1 MKTATGIPEK
11 KVKGVYEKVHG
22 SGVWWIQYHDSEGRR
37 RREKAGAKSVAI
49 KLVGKRRNDAW
60 ENIKMPENIR
70 SVVRVADLAPALARD
85 YRVNEQKSLR
95 SVEHR
100 LRKHVLPFFAS
111 MKAEQLGTDDLNRY
125 VDARRSAGAA
135 NGTINRE
142 LAALKRIYNLART
155 STPPKVRDVPVFPHL
170 KESPPRK
177 GFVEDRQYEALI
189 AGTGELWLRAIL
201 AVAYTFGFRRSE
213 LLSLRV
219 RQVDLLAG
227 IIHLDPGTTK
237 NDDGRTVKM
246 TKEVWELLAECV
258 KGKEPDHHVFTR
270 SGNEPVLDF
279 RAAWASLTTAAELPG
294 LLFHDLRRSAVRN
307 MVRRGVPET
316 VAMKISGH
324 KTRSVFDR
332 YDVTSG
338 ADLEQAAVL
347 IETGRARQ
355 TEIPSATTTATGPMA
370 ASEPVAHV
378 VQ

>member
-1 MKTATGIPEK
+1 MKTVIPEK
-11 KVKGVYEKVHG
+11 KIRGVYERVMG
-22 SGVWWIQYHDSEGRR
+22 SGVWWICYFDADGKR
-37 RREKAGAKSVAI
+37 RREKVGSKKAAMSAVESRRTKAREGI
-49 KLVGKRRNDAW
+49 KVPQNLRA
-60 ENIKMPENIR
+60 
-70 SVVRVADLAPALARD
+70 VVRVADLAPALARD
-85 YRVNEQKSLR
+85 YRVNEKKSIR

-111 MKAEQLGTDDLNRY
+111 MKADNVSTDDINRY
-125 VDARRSAGAA
+125 IDARRTAGAA

-155 STPPKVRDVPVFPHL
+155 GTPPKVRDVPVFPHL
-170 KESPPRK
+170 KESAPRK
-177 GFVEDRQYEALI
+177 GFVEDRQYDALT
-189 AGTGELWLRAIL
+189 AGAGELWLRAIL

-213 LLSLRV
+213 LLSLKV
-219 RQVDLLAG
+219 RQVDLLART
-227 IIHLDPGTTK
+227 IHLEVGATK
-237 NDDGRTVKM
+237 NGEGRTVKM
-246 TKEVWELLAECV
+246 THEVWELLAQCV
-258 KGKEPDHHVFTR
+258 QGKGPDDHVFTR
-270 SGNEPVLDF
+270 SANEPVLDF

-338 ADLEQAAVL
+338 ADLEQAAAR
-347 IETGRARQ
+347 IEAGRARQ
-355 TEIPSATTTATGPMA
+355 TEQASATTTATSPVG